1 MYRPSHW
8 KSAASGLIW
17 TLCSPLGLITKGD
30 DAPLQADHSAPATSS
45 INEWRSFREDELR
58 QLERRRADAKTFSK
72 FSDDTLNSLAPLATR
87 IRPSTVAF
95 LDGKDRRLCY
105 GIIVDPGGHVL
116 TKASEV
122 AAAGDTLQCRFI
134 GGITVSAAVTDMF
147 QPYDLALV
155 KVNATGLRA
164 VDWELGANEGP
175 GTIVLATGLDEVP
188 LSFGVLSVHARR
200 MNPGFIGVSLVTSPN
215 GAIVRGVLPQSAA
228 VAAGIEPGDIISEVE
243 GQPIPDAETLIN
255 TIKKFSIGDEVRIKI
270 NRSGTELETLVLLG
284 SRFAAIPDANQEMLE
299 RMEVKLS
306 ANRIDYPSALEHDLP
321 LDPSECGGPLV
332 NLEGQVIGMNIARAG
347 RIRSLAISSADIAPL
362 LNTTAEGRFS
372 IPDSEALIKQLAAA
386 KQAVE
391 HAQSTL
397 TNAITTAANLERALE
412 NVKKYRLPRREE
424 EEESPETNS
433 SEAAIP
439 QDGSNPNPNPDPGSS
454 ENEVPPPLP

>member
-1 MYRPSHW
+1 MMINRMHRPSHW
-8 KSAASGLIW
+8 KSAAFGLTW
-17 TLCSPLGLITKGD
+17 TLCFPLGSIMKGD
-30 DAPLQADHSAPATSS
+30 DALLQADDSALASSS

-72 FSDDTLNSLAPLATR
+72 FSDGTLNSLSPLTAG
-87 IRPSTVAF
+87 IRPSTVEL
-95 LDGKDRRLCY
+95 LDGNDRRLCY
-105 GIIVDPGGHVL
+105 GIIVDPAGHVL

-122 AAAGDTLQCRFI
+122 TAAGDTLQCRFI

-155 KVNATGLRA
+155 KVSATGLRA
-164 VDWELGANEGP
+164 VDWELGANEDP

-188 LSFGVLSVHARR
+188 LSFGVLSVHTRR
-200 MNPGFIGVSLVTSPN
+200 LNPGFIGVSLATSPN
-215 GAIVRGVLPQSAA
+215 GAFVRGVLPQSAA

-284 SRFAAIPDANQEMLE
+284 SRFAAMPDPNKEMLE

-347 RIRSLAISSADIAPL
+347 RIRSLAISAADIAPL
-362 LNTTAEGRFS
+362 LNSTTEGRFS
-372 IPDSEALIKQLAAA
+372 IPDPEALTRQLDAA

-391 HAQSTL
+391 RAQSAL
-397 TNAITTAANLERALE
+397 TNAVTTAANLERALE
-412 NVKKYRLPRREE
+412 NVKKYRLPPRKEE
-424 EEESPETNS
+424 QESPETEQS
-433 SEAAIP
+433 KEAAKPQEESNSDAPEGEIP
-439 QDGSNPNPNPDPGSS
+439 Q
-454 ENEVPPPLP
+454 PLP